1 MTKNSIW
8 WLSVLWLYLLL
19 SCNKENTE
27 ETYVQHVSFPEQ
39 MSLEGK
45 VDMASRLVPT
55 PEQLAWQEQELTAF
69 VHFGINTFTDRE
81 WGDGTEDP
89 ALFNPTNL
97 DTDQWC
103 QVLSEAGF
111 KMVILTAK
119 HHDGFCLW
127 PTKTTSHSVASSP
140 WRDGKG
146 DVVGDLA
153 ESCKKYGLRLGL
165 YLSPWD
171 RNHPTYGEGDTYN
184 QVYLEQLRELL
195 TNYGEVWEVWFDG
208 ANGEGPNGKVQEY
221 DWEAVISLI
230 KELQPNAI
238 TAIMGRDVRWVGN
251 ERGLGRETE
260 WSATV
265 LPPASLSTATKI
277 KEELGISEVAEDLGS
292 REMLDRASELF
303 WYPSEV
309 DVSIRPGWFYHESE
323 APKSL
328 SHLADIYFQSVGMNS
343 SLLLNIPP
351 NREGL
356 FAPNDVERIA
366 ELGDFIREFNRHDA
380 VKEFK
385 PFALEAGSYKELE
398 LSDEEMISAIVLQ
411 EEIAKGQRVELFEV
425 DAFVGNEWLKVAHGT
440 TIGYK
445 RILLLEQP
453 VRATKLR
460 FKLLES
466 RGRANISHLS
476 ARLVP
481 QVEEIA
487 NIPDEEMM
495 DKASWKVVSGKEG
508 LTIDLTKD
516 TDLQGFRYTPPAEGG
531 RVVTHYKLEG
541 SLDAKEWFVISRGE
555 FGNIVNNP
563 IPQYQRF
570 AQATKVRQLRF
581 VGSNASGEE
590 VQIEISELDLF

>member
-1 MTKNSIW
+1 MKNNF
-8 WLSVLWLYLLL
+8 WLGSLLL
-19 SCNKENTE
+19 LLLAGCSTQQE
-27 ETYVQHVSFPEQ
+27 EEKYVQHVSFPEN

-55 PEQLAWQEQELTAF
+55 EQQLAWQEQELTAF

-81 WGDGTEDP
+81 WGDGNEDP
-89 ALFNPTNL
+89 ALFNPTDL

-103 QVLSEAGF
+103 EALSEAGF

-127 PTKTTSHSVASSP
+127 PTKTTEHSVASSP

-153 ESCKKYGLRLGL
+153 KSCQKYGLRLGL

-171 RNHPTYGEGDTYN
+171 RNHPTYGEGDAYN
-184 QVYLEQLRELL
+184 KVYLEQLRELL

-221 DWEAVISLI
+221 DWESVISLI

-265 LPPASLSTATKI
+265 VPPASLPNANKI
-277 KEELGISEVAEDLGS
+277 KEELGISETSEDLGS
-292 REMLDRASELF
+292 REMLAKASELF

-351 NREGL
+351 NRQGL
-356 FAPNDVERIA
+356 FAVADVERIR
-366 ELGDFIREFNRHDA
+366 ELGQFVREFNKQDA
-380 VKEFK
+380 VKNFK
-385 PFALEAGSYKELE
+385 PFTLEAGSYKEFE

-411 EEIAKGQRVELFEV
+411 EEIAKGQRVEHFEV
-425 DAFVGNEWLKVAHGT
+425 EAFVGTEWQKVAEGT

-460 FKLLES
+460 LKLLES
-466 RGRANISHLS
+466 RGTANISHLS

-481 QVEEIA
+481 EVQEIA
-487 NIPDEEMM
+487 TAPDVVMI
-495 DKASWKVVSGKEG
+495 DKAAWKEVAGAKV
-508 LTIDLTKD
+508 LTIDLNEPVS
-516 TDLQGFRYTPPAEGG
+516 LHGFRYTPPTAGAKI
-531 RVVTHYKLEG
+531 VTHYTLEG
-541 SLDAKEWFVISRGE
+541 SLDGKEWFALSRGE
-555 FGNIVNNP
+555 FGNIINNP

-570 AQATKVRQLRF
+570 AQPTQVKQLRF
-581 VGSNASGEE
+581 SGHNASGEE
-590 VQIEISELDLF
+590 VKVECNQLDLF

>member
-1 MTKNSIW
+1 M
-8 WLSVLWLYLLL
+8 
-19 SCNKENTE
+19 
-27 ETYVQHVSFPEQ
+27 QHVSFPEQ

-69 VHFGINTFTDRE
+69 VHFGINTYTDRE

-140 WRDGKG
+140 WRDGNG

-171 RNHPTYGEGDTYN
+171 RNHPTYGEGDAYN

-265 LPPASLSTATKI
+265 LPPASLPTAAKI
-277 KEELGISEVAEDLGS
+277 KEELGISEVAEDLGG

-366 ELGDFIREFNRHDA
+366 ELGDFIREFGRHDA

-466 RGRANISHLS
+466 RDRANITHLS

-487 NIPDEEMM
+487 SIPDEEMM
-495 DKASWKVVSGKEG
+495 YKASWKVVSGKEG

-516 TDLQGFRYTPPAEGG
+516 TDLQGFRYTPPTEGG

>member
-8 WLSVLWLYLLL
+8 WLSVLWLCLLL

-27 ETYVQHVSFPEQ
+27 ETYVQHVSFPKQ

-171 RNHPTYGEGDTYN
+171 RNHPTYGEGDAYN

-221 DWEAVISLI
+221 DWESVISLI

-398 LSDEEMISAIVLQ
+398 HSDEEMISAIVLQ

-425 DAFVGNEWLKVAHGT
+425 DAFVGNEWLKAAHGT

-516 TDLQGFRYTPPAEGG
+516 TDSQGFRYTPPAEGG

>member
-8 WLSVLWLYLLL
+8 WLSVLWLCLLL

-27 ETYVQHVSFPEQ
+27 ETYVQHVCFPEQ

-171 RNHPTYGEGDTYN
+171 RNHPTYGEGDAYN

-411 EEIAKGQRVELFEV
+411 EEIAKGQRVEFFEV

-487 NIPDEEMM
+487 NMPDEEMM